1 MRLTKLGHACVRL
14 DKDGA
19 VLVIDPGAF
28 SDPQALAGANA
39 VLITHEH
46 FDHIE
51 PERLRA
57 ALDADP
63 GLHLWSTAAVA
74 EQFAHLGVRVHTV
87 SHGDTFSAAGFD
99 VHVYGS
105 EHAVLHQDIPIIANV
120 GFMLD
125 GKVFH
130 PGDALTVPEDPVET
144 LLLPAN
150 APWLKLSEMIDYG
163 RAVAPRRGYTIH
175 DALFSETGLKV
186 LGDFLGM
193 AGDAVLPAG
202 KRGAASTSDPVA
214 APDGPTLA
222 NRGTPLREVSSR
234 AGPGGWLTH
243 RRGSA
248 MVAQSSKQAKAVAAA
263 THDHANGWT
272 GSSTSGSCTACRQ
285 NSSRCRSG

>member
-28 SDPQALAGANA
+28 SDPAALYGADA

-46 FDHIE
+46 FDHIV
-51 PERLRA
+51 PDQLRA

-63 GLHLWSTAAVA
+63 GLHLWSTEAVA
-74 EQFAHLGVRVHTV
+74 EQFAHLGVRVHPV

-105 EHAVLHQDIPIIANV
+105 EHAVLHQDIPVIANT

-144 LLLPAN
+144 LLLPAS

-163 RAVAPRRGYTIH
+163 RAVAPRRAYTIH
-175 DALFSETGLKV
+175 DALLSETGLQV
-186 LGDFLGM
+186 LDNFLGM
-193 AGDAVLPAG
+193 AVGAG
-202 KRGAASTSDPVA
+202 GGTFSQLADGASID
-214 APDGPTLA
+214 L
-222 NRGTPLREVSSR
+222 
-234 AGPGGWLTH
+234 
-243 RRGSA
+243 
-248 MVAQSSKQAKAVAAA
+248 
-263 THDHANGWT
+263 
-272 GSSTSGSCTACRQ
+272 
-285 NSSRCRSG
+285 